1 MMKKFYTWLI
11 LFLILFIFP
20 VWANI
25 TAEYIAASPLHFEQG
40 FYPLNT
46 SKIVMHLGTLTIST
60 DGEAL
65 IDPNLLNM
73 NLSTQFGF
81 TGPVWWS
88 TGPWAEPKMQE
99 TYFHLWAFSTVNGVT
114 QANPLYESDGSQPL
128 RAGGGNLSVSEF
140 VAELYLVGDQN
151 WTIYEENATYT
162 LTKGSLDTFTV
173 AVAKGPSGFDNG
185 GTLIAVNGRSPEIAT
200 SILPANTQPTDPII
214 YGAPPEQANYDFL
227 ITNKQAISLADA
239 VGNGKAKVADAQIT
253 ITNGQANKEYGVNII
268 FTNQANTNPFRL
280 TMQNVNN
287 PPTIPY
293 SLFFNNQLV
302 IPGGDNEWT
311 GLKNGITKSLDIM
324 VTGISADDANKALA
338 GSYQDVII
346 VNISPLDT

>member
-1 MMKKFYTWLI
+1 MKKVCTVLSI
-11 LFLILFIFP
+11 LLLLLP
-20 VWANI
+20 LTVGAAI
-25 TAEYIAASPLHFEQG
+25 TATYEPAFPLHFEKG
-40 FYPLNT
+40 FSPLNT
-46 SKIVMHLGTLTIST
+46 SKVVMHVGTLTIST
-60 DGEAL
+60 GGASL
-65 IDPNLLNM
+65 FDPNLLNM

-114 QANPLYESDGSQPL
+114 QANPLYEGDGSQPL

-200 SILPANTQPTDPII
+200 SILPANTQPPDPII
-214 YGAPPEQANYDFL
+214 YGAPPEPANYDFR
-227 ITNKQAISLADA
+227 ITNKHAISLADA
-239 VGNGKAKVADAQIT
+239 VGNLKAKVADAQIT

-311 GLKNGITKSLDIM
+311 GLKNGITKSLDIQ
-324 VTGISADDANKALA
+324 VTGVSTNDAAMALA

>member
-1 MMKKFYTWLI
+1 MKKVCTVLSI
-11 LFLILFIFP
+11 LLLLLP
-20 VWANI
+20 LTVGAAI
-25 TAEYIAASPLHFEQG
+25 TATYEPAFPLHFEKG
-40 FYPLNT
+40 FSPLNT
-46 SKIVMHLGTLTIST
+46 SKVVMHVGTLTIST
-60 DGEAL
+60 GGASL
-65 IDPNLLNM
+65 FDPNLLNM
-73 NLSTQFGF
+73 NLSTKFGF

-88 TGPWAEPKMQE
+88 RGPWDTAQIQE
-99 TYFHLWAFSTVNGVT
+99 TFFHLWAYSTVNGVT
-114 QANPLYESDGSQPL
+114 KANPLYEGDGSQPL
-128 RAGGGNLSVSEF
+128 RAGGGTINVSTF

-162 LTKGSLDTFTV
+162 LTTGSLGDFTI
-173 AVAKGPSGFDNG
+173 AVANSSSGYDQG
-185 GTLIAVNGRSPEIAT
+185 GTPIMVNGTPPSTAT
-200 SILPANTQPTDPII
+200 PILTPGTNPSEPII
-214 YGAPPEQANYDFL
+214 YGDPPEQANYDFL
-227 ITNKQAISLADA
+227 ITNKQAIDLADA
-239 VGNGKAKVADAQIT
+239 VGQLKTKVAEARVTVTNGKA
-253 ITNGQANKEYGVNII
+253 NKDYGVNVI

-293 SLFFNNQLV
+293 SLYFNNKMV